1 MTLLSNNL
9 VPGAMPNDLPDLS
22 GRLLDLK
29 SEYIV
34 VSRKTQGKPGG
45 YDKDDLCASPRS
57 QTLPSN
63 SPLQQLAGFLFS
75 REEAVGVKRI
85 YLLSDSRD
93 EFADAGVVGIAVA
106 TSGELA
112 G

>member
-34 VSRKTQGKPGG
+34 VSRRTQGKSGRG
-45 YDKDDLCASPRS
+45 RAKMISA
-57 QTLPSN
+57 LPSYSN
-63 SPLQQLAGFLFS
+63 LQQFARFLFS
-75 REEAVGVKRI
+75 REEVVGVARI
-85 YLLSDSRD
+85 DLLADSRD
-93 EFADAGVVGIAVA
+93 QFADAGVVGVAVA